1 MNSMDVNGD
10 SGAIPLTPRE
20 TGPYT
25 DAACGA
31 MSPRRAP
38 PGAAPADS
46 PGKEWVEEMKEFEK
60 KPSPN
65 REPSSEGMKG
75 LSKFLPMTDSNYRR
89 RLTEYEVQVQDLQA
103 YVRSLEAETVRLR
116 KKAEDAPRETM
127 VLENKLREANRQL
140 VQSFNQNEKLVNAL
154 YEAREQISSLRE
166 EVDKL
171 CAPPSTYG
179 VYLSVNED
187 GTVNILSQGRKVK
200 VNLHPSIK
208 PEEIKPGQELIL
220 NDGLNVVEAAG
231 YEIQGE
237 VVILK
242 EVLDEARAV
251 VTLRADEDK
260 VSIIADPL
268 RAARL
273 KVGDH
278 ILMDGKSGY
287 LLEKLP
293 KSEVE
298 DLMLE
303 EVPDISYEDIGGL
316 GAQIETIK
324 DAVELPYLYAD
335 YYREHHLAPPKGVL
349 LYGPPGCGKTMI
361 AKAVANNLAERI
373 SEKRGEKVKGYFIN
387 IKGPEL
393 LNKYVGET
401 ERKIREIFIKARE
414 KAAEDVPVVVFFDE
428 MDALFRTRGSGISSD
443 VETTIVPQLLAE
455 IDGVEHL
462 RNVIVIGASNRQDL
476 IDPAILRPGR
486 LDVKIKIERPDRA
499 AAVDIFNRYMT
510 TELPIHESETRQHGG
525 DLQAAVDRMIAAT
538 AEEMYSLEEDNRF
551 LEVTYANGD
560 KEILYFKDFSSGAM
574 IESVVRR
581 AKKLALKR
589 YIQTSEKGITLADML
604 DAVREE
610 FKENEDLPNTTNPDD
625 WAKIAG
631 KKGERIVYV
640 KPLMG
645 EAKEKQRSVEKV
657 VNTGQYL

>member
-1 MNSMDVNGD
+1 
-10 SGAIPLTPRE
+10 
-20 TGPYT
+20 
-25 DAACGA
+25 
-31 MSPRRAP
+31 
-38 PGAAPADS
+38 
-46 PGKEWVEEMKEFEK
+46 MKEFEK
-60 KPSPN
+60 KGSPS
-65 REPSSEGMKG
+65 REG
-75 LSKFLPMTDSNYRR
+75 LSKFLPTSMSDASMRR
-89 RLTEYEVQVQDLQA
+89 RLTEYEIQLQDLQG
-103 YVRSLEAETVRLR
+103 YVRSLEGETVHLR
-116 KKAEDAPRETM
+116 KKIEEAPKEFM
-127 VLENKLREANRQL
+127 IIENKLREANRQL
-140 VQSFNQNEKLVNAL
+140 VQAFNQNEKLVNAL
-154 YEAREQISSLRE
+154 YEAREQITSLKE

-179 VYLSVNED
+179 VYLSWNED
-187 GTVNILSQGRKVK
+187 GTVNILAQGRKVK
-200 VNLHPSIK
+200 VNLHPAIK
-208 PEEIKPGQELIL
+208 AEGLKPGQELIL
-220 NDGLNVVEAAG
+220 NEGLNVVEAAG

-242 EVLDEARAV
+242 EQLDRERAV

-260 VSIIADPL
+260 VGIIADPL
-268 RAARL
+268 RSLRL

-278 ILMDGKSGY
+278 ILMDAKSGY

-298 DLMLE
+298 DLSLE
-303 EVPDISYEDIGGL
+303 EVPDIGYDDIGGL
-316 GAQIETIK
+316 STQIESIK

-335 YYREHHLAPPKGVL
+335 YYKEHKLTPPKGVL

-361 AKAVANNLAERI
+361 AKAVANNLAEKI
-373 SEKRGEKVKGYFIN
+373 SEKRGEKIKGYFLN

-401 ERKIREIFIKARE
+401 ERKIREIFVKAKE
-414 KAAEDVPVVVFFDE
+414 KAADDVPVVVFFDE
-428 MDALFRTRGSGISSD
+428 MDALFRTRGTGISSD

-455 IDGVEHL
+455 IDGVEGL
-462 RNVIVIGASNRQDL
+462 KNVIVIGASNRQDL

-486 LDVKIKIERPDRA
+486 LDVKIKIERPDKGA
-499 AAVDIFNRYMT
+499 ATDIFLKYLT
-510 TELPIHESETRQHGG
+510 GDIPI
-525 DLQAAVDRMIAAT
+525 AT
-538 AEEMYSLEEDNRF
+538 AEIREQGGDVQAAIAAMIVTTVEGMYALSEENRF

-560 KEILYFKDFSSGAM
+560 KEVLYFKDFASGAM

-589 YIQTSEKGITLADML
+589 YIGSGVKGVGL
-604 DAVREE
+604 DDLLTAVREE

-645 EAKEKQRSVEKV
+645 ESKEKQRSVEKV